1 MEKRLL
7 ASAIALALTSGAFAQ
22 QGVFKFKY
30 LPEQHY
36 ATQTKTT
43 VNMSLSIKGND
54 AEVEKLKSAGI
65 YMPMVLKSEDNMI
78 AEVNTGRATEGDQ
91 AVFPVVVRYSNVF
104 SNQTLNNK
112 VLPVRQNQL
121 CSRYIFGKSD
131 TEGNF
136 RVDSIAGMELNDDIK
151 TAVVKMLNKLQKRIA
166 FPDKPMNI
174 GDTFSQE
181 VPVNVPIP
189 GVDAQFKVKVT
200 YKLMAIA
207 NGMAQFAIDQSGKIN
222 FHSKQKDMYLTG
234 IGDGT
239 GSGTFKYDMSKS
251 YITDMQSDLSFN
263 YIMNIRNITMAGV
276 ASTSTSQQTVVAST
290 GNNMVAVR

>member
-7 ASAIALALTSGAFAQ
+7 ASAIALALSSGVFAQ
-22 QGVFKFKY
+22 QNVFKFKY

-43 VNMSLSIKGND
+43 VNMSLNIKGDD

-65 YMPMVLKSEDNMI
+65 YMPMTLKSEDNMI
-78 AEVNTGRATEGDQ
+78 AEVNTGRPSGNEAI
-91 AVFPVVVRYSNVF
+91 FPVVVRCSNVL
-104 SNQTLNNK
+104 SNQTLNEK

-131 TEGNF
+131 AEGNLKL
-136 RVDSIAGMELNDDIK
+136 DSIAGMELTENVK
-151 TAVVKMLNKLQKRIA
+151 TAAVKMLNRLQERIA

-174 GDTFSQE
+174 GDTFTQE

-189 GVDAQFKVKVT
+189 GVDAQFKVKVN
-200 YKLMAIA
+200 YKLVAID
-207 NGMAQFAIDQSGKIN
+207 NGVAQFAIDQSGKIN
-222 FHSKQKDMYLTG
+222 FHSKQKDMYLNG

-263 YIMNIRNITMAGV
+263 YIMNIRNITMAGT
-276 ASTSTSQQTVVAST
+276 ASTSTSQQTIVEST
-290 GNNMVAVR
+290 NMVAVR

>member
-7 ASAIALALTSGAFAQ
+7 ASAVALALTSGVFAQ
-22 QGVFKFKY
+22 QNVFKFKY

-78 AEVNTGRATEGDQ
+78 AEVNTGYATGDQ
-91 AVFPVVVRYSNVF
+91 AAFPVVIRYSNVL
-104 SNQTLNNK
+104 SDQTLNNK
-112 VLPVRQNQL
+112 VLPARQNQL
-121 CSRYIFGKSD
+121 CSHYIFGKSD
-131 TEGNF
+131 TEGNLK
-136 RVDSIAGMELNDDIK
+136 VDSIAGMELNDDIK

-181 VPVNVPIP
+181 VPVSVPIP

-200 YKLMAIA
+200 YKLVAID

-263 YIMNIRNITMAGV
+263 YIMNIRNITMAGI

-290 GNNMVAVR
+290 SNNMVAAVR